1 MTPDEISILVAGLIG
16 GSALLSLLVALLVLT
31 YAEQLR
37 RLFRIRP
44 LAPVTPALPGHYVLP
59 YLQPGPLVEPVG
71 QIHAPTP
78 QRRATFAATSSDEH
92 LPPRNA
98 TPGPSNVPRT
108 PPPAYDP
115 AEAEEYGRFLRSIF
129 RSTTPDL
136 PLITIPDSPEAPVR
150 ALLPEHDPETPRT
163 PSPLRRQR
171 LSGTLHT
178 GGIRVEVPAHLCPLP
193 DSDDESNDNSDPPS
207 DYGGGEPVTERDD
220 DDPLNP
226 NGTDHEWPELDA
238 VDRAFL
244 GPYRSQ
250 AWELRRLDIEQRSRY
265 EGPENQSEA
274 PAFPDEAVRPP
285 YEPGSMPTDSGRNSQ
300 PPPAA
305 SSWMPAPDP
314 RQSRE
319 PSPTYY
325 SLSRSPRETDPTWTG
340 PPDFDNFNQDQETF
354 GSWADEENDMNTAL
368 DYGDYRGYT
377 SAPHFYHQPFPLPDS
392 PTYAGNR
399 HYRSPAHHA
408 ERVQGYRPPQYHTRS
423 FAGQGPDDKPEG
435 SNNPLQPTKEERLE
449 AARQQSESNR
459 REYELL
465 KAQMEA
471 AQTKMMTHD
480 VIYNFA
486 QPPDTTKG
494 KEPDRGR
501 PLVPNYR
508 RPLYDRTD
516 RWSVPRPPP
525 KWEAPNPYPTPVS
538 QAPDEAPWLG
548 VKPLMVKPP
557 IPFEGKYD
565 DVERFVGDCFTYF
578 KVFAS
583 YFQVPSSRVVFAISH
598 LEGPAKD
605 WWNFHDPASEEL
617 HEKRMFDLRIGKG
630 PAISYFQELEVEAK
644 KANRHGETDARGLM
658 VKAVRLGVPDSYTN
672 TIANSGQ
679 HIPVT
684 YNDWKRRIC
693 VMYEERQKKWV
704 FDQTIG
710 GCPAPSNKGT
720 TTTSIPKAGGA
731 TSSTPAK
738 QTGNSSAPKASGGR
752 DSTGRWTTHPGQG
765 LPMSIDAQKLRDE
778 GRCFRCKEKGHM
790 SKDCPKKKDYHGAR
804 DRIQGG
810 GGKSSSDLGSDS
822 PKIAKDL
829 STGTSSNPTCILK
842 RTNIFSTSRAFEYT
856 APSGPAFN
864 VSSTTSKPV
873 TESQNRYAALSVEEC
888 NDDNDT
894 DTPLKGCHD
903 TSPARAQAKAADPTG
918 HEAESLSTR
927 PLLTLGQT
935 DANHR
940 ASSLCGETQST
951 NASGEKSTFTVT
963 PIDIASLPRITDGT
977 TSKSKDKLH
986 DEAAQ
991 TSGST
996 IPKVDVESRLDGE
1009 ITARLP
1015 GQERVPHGRPALP
1028 STASPSC
1035 FIPTSQRQKVGVE
1048 REPQGS
1054 GVTGNTVSPRVTTQV
1069 QPAVLSEFG
1078 TLLSEPSSRAT
1089 KGGTPFDAPPAPL
1102 KTEERPSKAVGDA
1115 NAMTTKK
1122 IAAGQG
1128 AASAQAVNRGHSV
1141 TCIEIPDED
1150 DDTAFQIWLAKER
1163 TLAVA
1168 KKEATS
1174 DEPARSSPTK
1184 STPHRWYKPFEV
1196 DWMLRAVCEARNDNA
1211 ARAVL
1216 FVWTHVD
1223 RTPELTTELL
1233 AELRKG
1239 GELARERLYELH
1251 EPPRYRR
1258 RRASDS
1264 CDFSLN
1270 VQLTTV
1276 TGQRTFATKGL
1287 VDSGCTSSAINRAF
1301 VRKNQLDTV
1310 KTAIPIV
1317 VYNADGTR
1325 NQAGDITEYVE
1336 MRMTIGNHVERI
1348 DFAVTD
1354 LGPKDLYLGHDW
1366 LKRHNP
1372 VINWETGVVIF
1383 RRCQCVKNPF
1393 PLPDADPDDRWDEEL
1408 EDGDV
1413 ILAVNMEE
1421 ELVIRAV
1428 HHANDLAAAA
1438 HADKPQKTFEEMVPS
1453 DYCSFRDLFSKENFD
1468 ELPERKPWDHAIEL
1482 VPNAKSTLDCKVYPL
1497 NRNEQE
1503 QLDKFLDENL
1513 ESGRITESKSPF
1525 ASPFFFVKKKDG
1537 SLRPVQDYRKLN
1549 EMTIKNRYPLPLISE
1564 LIDKLQGAK
1573 YFTKLDVRWG
1583 YNNVRIKEGDEH
1595 KAAFRT
1601 NRGLFEPTV
1610 MFFGLTNSPATFQWM
1625 MNDIFKD
1632 LISEGKVTI
1641 YLDDILIFTKDLDEH
1656 RRIVRRVL
1664 QKLRENKL
1672 FLKAEKCEF
1681 EVLKTEYLSV
1691 IISAGQVR
1699 MDPVKLAGIAE
1710 WPTPTK
1716 KKELQS
1722 FLGFTNF
1729 YRKFIKN
1736 YSKVVRALTQLT
1748 GNAEWTWGAAQNQA
1762 FQQLKKQM
1770 AEDII
1775 LAIPNGTG
1783 RFRVEADTSNG
1794 AIGAVLSQEQEGRW
1808 RPVAFMSKALT
1819 ATECNY
1825 EIYDKELL
1833 AIMLALSEWR
1843 HYLMG
1848 AHEDVEIWTDHQ
1860 NLQYFRKP
1868 QKLNRRQAR
1877 WVTELAEYHFILKH
1891 KPSTANVKADLLSRR
1906 SDHDQGEDDNGDIT
1920 VLSPEH
1926 FRAMIMPTTS
1936 ETHER
1941 VRTATRQKELWD
1953 KGIAASL
1960 EHERGITEKDGILY
1974 YDNRVYVPRHSSL
1987 RGEIIAQSHD
1997 HITAGHLGIAKTREL
2012 VQREYWWPKIQ
2023 KDVEAYVKGCETCQ
2037 RTKSNTQAKSAPL
2050 HLNAIPT
2057 EPWTHISVDMVTG
2070 LPNSNGH
2077 DALLVVVDRFSKA
2090 IILVPCNVEL
2100 SAEGWARILRDHVY
2114 ARHGMPQVVI
2124 SDRGPQFVSA
2134 FMKELY
2140 RMLDITQNAS
2150 TAFHPQTNG
2159 QMERVNQEV
2168 EKYLRIFINY
2178 HQSDWAD
2185 WLPLA
2190 EFAHNN
2196 RVHSATGKSPFMIL
2210 YGRNPHI
2217 IPDSPRTPN
2226 SKVPAASDFSK
2237 AMTRIHKETETALEE
2252 AAGRMKAQYN
2262 KHKRPAREY
2271 HVGDKVWLDA
2281 TNLHL
2286 PRPKKKLDDKRVG
2299 PFLVLEK
2306 TGASA
2311 YKLKLPPHWKIHPCF
2326 NEKLLT
2332 PFEPPA
2338 FANQEQP
2345 PPPPPDLIDGEE
2357 EWEIEEILDSK
2368 PRKWVGH
2375 TREHNSWVTAS
2386 EMGNAQEAIAEY
2398 EAKTQSNE
2406 RVAVVKIATS
2416 KSPLAMVLNHH
2427 FDGEDISYL
2436 CQRED
2441 GTQKWVKNPDVTL
2454 FENFLVEYWSNY
2466 EYHSLQQTEP

>member
-1 MTPDEISILVAGLIG
+1 MG
-16 GSALLSLLVALLVLT
+16 
-31 YAEQLR
+31 
-37 RLFRIRP
+37 
-44 LAPVTPALPGHYVLP
+44 
-59 YLQPGPLVEPVG
+59 
-71 QIHAPTP
+71 
-78 QRRATFAATSSDEH
+78 
-92 LPPRNA
+92 
-98 TPGPSNVPRT
+98 
-108 PPPAYDP
+108 
-115 AEAEEYGRFLRSIF
+115 
-129 RSTTPDL
+129 
-136 PLITIPDSPEAPVR
+136 
-150 ALLPEHDPETPRT
+150 
-163 PSPLRRQR
+163 
-171 LSGTLHT
+171 
-178 GGIRVEVPAHLCPLP
+178 
-193 DSDDESNDNSDPPS
+193 
-207 DYGGGEPVTERDD
+207 
-220 DDPLNP
+220 
-226 NGTDHEWPELDA
+226 
-238 VDRAFL
+238 
-244 GPYRSQ
+244 
-250 AWELRRLDIEQRSRY
+250 
-265 EGPENQSEA
+265 
-274 PAFPDEAVRPP
+274 
-285 YEPGSMPTDSGRNSQ
+285 
-300 PPPAA
+300 
-305 SSWMPAPDP
+305 
-314 RQSRE
+314 
-319 PSPTYY
+319 
-325 SLSRSPRETDPTWTG
+325 
-340 PPDFDNFNQDQETF
+340 
-354 GSWADEENDMNTAL
+354 
-368 DYGDYRGYT
+368 
-377 SAPHFYHQPFPLPDS
+377 
-392 PTYAGNR
+392 
-399 HYRSPAHHA
+399 
-408 ERVQGYRPPQYHTRS
+408 
-423 FAGQGPDDKPEG
+423 GQGPDDDQTGG
-435 SNNPLQPTKEERLE
+435 STQPPQPSNAERLE
-449 AARQQSESNR
+449 AARQQSLANR
-459 REYELL
+459 REYDIL

-471 AQTKMMTHD
+471 AQAKMMTHD
-480 VIYNFA
+480 VTWDFA
-486 QPPDTTKG
+486 QPPSTDKG

-501 PLVPNYR
+501 LPAPNYR

-525 KWEAPNPYPTPVS
+525 KWEAPNPYPTPVGK
-538 QAPDEAPWLG
+538 APDEAPWLG

-557 IPFEGKYD
+557 LPFEGKYD
-565 DVERFVGDCFTYF
+565 DVERFIGDCLTYF
-578 KVFAS
+578 EVFSS
-583 YFQVPSSRVVFAISH
+583 YFQVPSSRVVFAVSH
-598 LEGPAKD
+598 LDGPAKD
-605 WWNFHDPASEEL
+605 WWVHTRQDFWCNMEDDRDPPRFRFPAWGEFTSLLAQNFHDPASKEL
-617 HEKRMFDLRIGKG
+617 HEKRMFDLRMGKG
-630 PAISYFQELEVEAK
+630 PAISYFQELEIEAK
-644 KANRHGETDARGLM
+644 KANRRGETDERGLM

-672 TIANSGQ
+672 AIANSGQ
-679 HIPVT
+679 HIPLT

-710 GCPAPSNKGT
+710 GRSNPARNNGT
-720 TTTSIPKAGGA
+720 TATSLPKTGGA
-731 TSSTPAK
+731 TSSSPAK
-738 QTGNSSAPKASGGR
+738 QAASSNAPKSGGR
-752 DSTGRWTTHPGQG
+752 DSAGRWTTHPGQG

-790 SKDCPKKKDYHGAR
+790 SKDCPKKKEFRDIRSVQATTEPATDSKVEEDLHTGALPSPAGRSHGLF
-804 DRIQGG
+804 I
-810 GGKSSSDLGSDS
+810 
-822 PKIAKDL
+822 
-829 STGTSSNPTCILK
+829 GTSSNPTCIQ
-842 RTNIFSTSRAFEYT
+842 RTNNFSTSPEHSNIPRLRA
-856 APSGPAFN
+856 PAFN

-873 TESQNRYAALSVEEC
+873 PESQNRYAALSVEEC
-888 NDDNDT
+888 NEDDDDT

-903 TSPARAQAKAADPTG
+903 TSPARAQAKAADPAG

-935 DANHR
+935 DTNR
-940 ASSLCGETQST
+940 PTSSLRGETQPV
-951 NASGEKSTFTVT
+951 NVAGGKSTLEVT
-963 PIDIASLPRITDGT
+963 PIDIASLPRMTDGT
-977 TSKSKDKLH
+977 MNKSKDKFYE
-986 DEAAQ
+986 EAAQ
-991 TSGST
+991 IFGST
-996 IPKVDVESRLDGE
+996 IPKVDVESQLDGE
-1009 ITARLP
+1009 TTARLP
-1015 GQERVPHGRPALP
+1015 EQQRVPKDDIPYFPG
-1028 STASPSC
+1028 SPSC
-1035 FIPTSQRQKVGVE
+1035 STMTSQKKDRAE
-1048 REPQGS
+1048 REPQRA
-1054 GVTGNTVSPRVTTQV
+1054 GVTGTTVLSRATTQV
-1069 QPAVLSEFG
+1069 RPDVLSEIA
-1078 TLLSEPSSRAT
+1078 TPVREPSSRAT
-1089 KGGTPFDAPPAPL
+1089 KGGTPFDAPLAPAQGRPL
-1102 KTEERPSKAVGDA
+1102 KAAGDA
-1115 NAMTTKK
+1115 NATATKE
-1122 IAAGQG
+1122 IAAGKE
-1128 AASAQAVNRGHSV
+1128 AASAQAVNRGHPV
-1141 TCIEIPDED
+1141 TS
-1150 DDTAFQIWLAKER
+1150 
-1163 TLAVA
+1163 

-1174 DEPARSSPTK
+1174 DEPAQSSA
-1184 STPHRWYKPFEV
+1184 TPLFSKWYKPFDV
-1196 DWMLRAVCEARNDNA
+1196 DWTLRAFCEARNDNA
-1211 ARAVL
+1211 ARAAL
-1216 FVWTHVD
+1216 YVWTHVD
-1223 RTPELTTELL
+1223 RIPELTTELL
-1233 AELRKG
+1233 AKLREG

-1251 EPPRYRR
+1251 KPPRYLR
-1258 RRASDS
+1258 RRASNS
-1264 CDFSLN
+1264 RDFSLN

-1276 TGQRTFATKGL
+1276 TGQKTFSTKGL

-1310 KTAIPIV
+1310 KTAVPIV

-1336 MRMTIGNHVERI
+1336 MRMTIGDHVERI

-1383 RRCQCVKNPF
+1383 GRCHCVKNPF

-1408 EDGDV
+1408 EDGDT

-1421 ELVIRAV
+1421 EIVIRAI

-1438 HADKPQKTFEEMVPS
+1438 NTEKPIKTFEEMVPPN
-1453 DYCSFRDLFSKENFD
+1453 YCSFRDLFSKENFD

-1513 ESGRITESKSPF
+1513 DSRRIKESKSPF

-1681 EVLKTEYLSV
+1681 EVLQTEYLGV
-1691 IISAGQVR
+1691 IISEGQVR

-1770 AEDII
+1770 AEDVI
-1775 LAIPNGTG
+1775 LAIPTPNG
-1783 RFRVEADTSNG
+1783 RFRVEADASNG
-1794 AIGAVLSQEQEGRW
+1794 AISTVLSQDQNGQW

-1819 ATECNY
+1819 ATERNY

-1833 AIMLALSEWR
+1833 AIMLALAEWR

-1848 AHEDVEIWTDHQ
+1848 ALEDVEIWTDHQ

-1868 QKLNRRQAR
+1868 QKLNRRQAH
-1877 WVTELAEYHFILKH
+1877 WVTELAEYHFVLKH
-1891 KPSTANVKADLLSRR
+1891 KPGTANVKADLLSRC

-1926 FRAMIMPTTS
+1926 FRAMIMPTAS

-1941 VRTATRQKELWD
+1941 VKTATRQKELWD
-1953 KGIAASL
+1953 KGIATSL

-1974 YDNRVYVPRHSSL
+1974 YDNRIYVPRHPSL
-1987 RGEIIAQSHD
+1987 RGEIISQSHD
-1997 HITAGHLGIAKTREL
+1997 HITAGHPGIAKTREL

-2050 HLNAIPT
+2050 HPNAIPT

-2070 LPNSNGH
+2070 LPDSNGH

-2140 RMLDITQNAS
+2140 RMLDISQNAS
-2150 TAFHPQTNG
+2150 TAFHPQTDG
-2159 QMERVNQEV
+2159 QTERVNQEV

-2178 HQSDWAD
+2178 HQNDWAD

-2196 RVHSATGKSPFMIL
+2196 RAHSATGRSPFMIL
-2210 YGRNPHI
+2210 YGRNPRI
-2217 IPDSPRTPN
+2217 IPDSLRTPN

-2237 AMTRIHKETETALEE
+2237 AIAQIHKETEAALEQ
-2252 AAGRMKAQYN
+2252 AAGRMKAQYD
-2262 KHKRPAREY
+2262 KHKRSAKEY

-2311 YKLKLPPHWKIHPCF
+2311 YKLKLPPHWKIHPRF

-2368 PRKWVGH
+2368 PRKVRAKRGQPSTTVIDYFIKWVGH

-2386 EMGNAQEAIAEY
+2386 EMGNAQEAITEY
-2398 EAKTQSNE
+2398 EAKMGSNE
-2406 RVAVVKIATS
+2406 RVSVVKIATS

-2466 EYHSLQQTEP
+2466 EYHSLQRTEP